1 MVKYIGPKL
10 KIKRRLG
17 NLFGLFNKKSSRL
30 LSPGE
35 HGKKNYRFLKRSFLS
50 SNYKKK
56 FIEKQK
62 IRYSYGIT
70 EKQLY
75 YYYKNSKK
83 KKGSTEFSLLQTLES
98 RLDCLIFRFGFA
110 YTMAAARQYVNHGH
124 ILVNDK
130 IINIPSFLCLKNDI
144 ISIKY
149 NSKIKILIENN
160 LKNKEN
166 KFFKINSM
174 EILPVYLYLDE
185 KNLCG
190 KILKN
195 ISPKNIK
202 LDINPLKIIEYY
214 SR

>member
-17 NLFGLFNKKSSRL
+17 NLVGLFNKKSCRL

-35 HGKKNYRFLKRSFLS
+35 HGKQNYPFLKRSFLS

-83 KKGSTEFSLLQTLES
+83 KKDQQNFHYYKHL
-98 RLDCLIFRFGFA
+98 
-110 YTMAAARQYVNHGH
+110 NH
-124 ILVNDK
+124 D
-130 IINIPSFLCLKNDI
+130 
-144 ISIKY
+144 
-149 NSKIKILIENN
+149 
-160 LKNKEN
+160 
-166 KFFKINSM
+166 
-174 EILPVYLYLDE
+174 
-185 KNLCG
+185 
-190 KILKN
+190 
-195 ISPKNIK
+195 
-202 LDINPLKIIEYY
+202 
-214 SR
+214 